1 MRLANPK
8 PHHIISATKAD
19 TCKLDSSGG
28 GDHKMVIMVK
38 HSPLL

>member
-1 MRLANPK
+1 MRLAKPK
-8 PHHIISATKAD
+8 PHHIISAMKAD

-28 GDHKMVIMVK
+28 NHKTVIMVK